1 MGKKREGGEAG
12 EKGVGALWKR
22 WLVGIREDQRNADE
36 ISRGEEGGERVL
48 EEVRVVVSRKRV
60 REGERARAESLS
72 HSYVLMRGNV

>member
-36 ISRGEEGGERVL
+36 ISRGEEGGERVW
-48 EEVRVVVSRKRV
+48 EEVRMVVSRKRE
-60 REGERARAESLS
+60 REGEREQEQNLYRIPTSL
-72 HSYVLMRGNV
+72 